1 MRRKLFFLALV
12 FITALTSQAQITV
25 TGTVFDA
32 DEGEPLEYAVTAIMR
47 DTAIVGRAN
56 TDEKGVFTIPVKEP
70 GMYKL
75 RISYI
80 GYSTFSATFNV
91 EENKEVVNLDTV
103 LLGSKNSTG
112 NRAIVT
118 ATVAKVQQV
127 EDTTVYNASAYRVPE
142 GSTLEALIKQLPGVQ
157 VSDEGTIT
165 WNGKTVSEF
174 LINGKNFF
182 KGNTD
187 VAMKNLPTDLVSKI
201 KAYDRKSD
209 YTQQTGIDD
218 GEEVTVMDI
227 STKRELNQSWITNIT
242 GGYGTEH
249 RYSAQ
254 LFISRFTD
262 KSHIS
267 LMAAANNVSDRG
279 FGGPRGFGGSNGLTA
294 SKSINFS
301 AEWDNGKK
309 RFAPGRFEIEGDIRF
324 NHRSTDVY
332 SRTASESFLST
343 GSTSSVQSFG
353 VSQSQ
358 TFGSNTNLN
367 ANLELDWSPDSM
379 TAISFEPTMSY
390 SNSRSNGTSLSA
402 TFNDDPFTLENI
414 VSTGDVLD
422 SIFATNV
429 MPALRAMTVNR
440 NTNYSKSKSHSFS
453 TNARLNMTRRIG
465 KNGRN
470 FNISLN
476 GGFGN
481 SKSRSFS
488 ISNIDYFQQDRTTF
502 QNIYSYNPSKNWNY
516 NVRLGYVEPLG
527 KKWFA
532 EARYQYSHRFTD
544 GERQRYALHEMDDTT
559 YRYNSFDWALE
570 NFGSAPTD
578 AEILSAIRDERN
590 SQYAKY
596 HYSNHNI
603 TLGIRYNGEKIRTN
617 IGVSLNPQHTKMD
630 YNRPALLDT
639 VVTRDVFNV
648 SPEFNFRYSFSRTNN
663 LEFRFRGQASQP
675 SMTNLLDVW
684 DDSNPLSIS
693 GGNPN
698 LKPSWANS
706 FNANYRG
713 YNTDRQQ
720 GINARL
726 SFNQTLNS
734 ISSRTVYD
742 EATGVRYTRPDNING
757 NWNINGNFMFNT
769 PIDAQKLFNVTTY
782 TDFGFQRQVGYMST
796 YRSGN
801 NTPMLYDA
809 VYTPRLMDAE
819 TTNYQEIFDRATS
832 TSTKGNT
839 RTFTLNEALTLTY
852 KHTYFDIGA
861 NGNIRYQ
868 NVRSTLTSN
877 NKLDTWQFSYG
888 LNGNLHTNIGISFS
902 TDIRMSSRRGYS
914 SKEMNTNE
922 LLWNAQLSY
931 SFLSNKAATVRLQWN
946 DILQQQSNISRTI
959 SATSRTDRETNAINS
974 YFMVSFTYKL
984 NIFGGTSRDKQLQQ
998 RNGPSGRR
1006 PGDGPPPGGRGGGR
1020 PGGGGGFG
1028 GGRPGGF

>member
-1 MRRKLFFLALV
+1 MRRKLFFLVFALIAV
-12 FITALTSQAQITV
+12 LTSQAQITV
-25 TGTVFDA
+25 TGTVIDA
-32 DEGEPLEYAVTAIMR
+32 DESEPLEYAVTAIMR

-56 TDEKGVFTIPVKEP
+56 TDENGVFSIPMKAP
-70 GMYKL
+70 GTYKL

-80 GYSTFSATFNV
+80 GYSTFSANFTI
-91 EENKEVVNLDTV
+91 EENQEVVNLDTI

-174 LINGKNFF
+174 LINGKDFF

-218 GEEVTVMDI
+218 GQETTVMDI

-242 GGYGTEH
+242 AGYGTEH
-249 RYSAQ
+249 RYSSRI
-254 LFISRFTD
+254 FISRFTNN
-262 KSHIS
+262 SHIT
-267 LMAAANNVSDRG
+267 LMANANNVNDRG

-294 SKSINFS
+294 TKSINFS

-309 RFAPGRFEIEGDIRF
+309 RFTPGRFEIEGDFRF

-332 SRTASESFLST
+332 SRTSSESFLST
-343 GSTSSVQSFG
+343 GSTSSVQSFA

-358 TFGSNTNLN
+358 TFGSNTSLD
-367 ANLELDWSPDSM
+367 ANMELDWSLDSM
-379 TAISFEPTMSY
+379 TTLSFRPNMSY
-390 SNSRSNGTSLSA
+390 SNNKSNGTSLNA

-422 SIFATNV
+422 SIFVENV
-429 MPALRAMTVNR
+429 MPALSAMAVNR
-440 NTNYSKSKSHSFS
+440 STNYSKSKSHNFS
-453 TNARLNMTRRIG
+453 TNASFTMTRRLG
-465 KNGRN
+465 KSGRN
-470 FNISLN
+470 INLSLN

-488 ISNIDYFQQDRTTF
+488 ISNIDYIQQGRTTF

-516 NVRLGYVEPLG
+516 SARISYVEPLG

-532 EARYQYSHRFTD
+532 EVRYQYSHRFTD
-544 GERQRYALHEMDDTT
+544 GDRQRYALHEMDDTT
-559 YRYNSFDWALE
+559 YRYNSFDWAVA
-570 NFGSAPTD
+570 NFGTAPTD
-578 AEILSAIRDERN
+578 ADILSAIRDEHN
-590 SQYAKY
+590 SQFAKY
-596 HYSNHNI
+596 HYSNHNV
-603 TLGIRYNGEKIRTN
+603 TLGVRYNSDKIRAN
-617 IGVSLNPQHTKMD
+617 AGISLNPQHTKMD

-639 VVTRDVFNV
+639 VVTRNVFNV
-648 SPEFNFRYSFSRTNN
+648 SPELNFRYSFSRTNN
-663 LEFRFRGQASQP
+663 LEFRFRGSASQP

-684 DDSNPLSIS
+684 DDSNPLNIS

-698 LKPSWANS
+698 LKPSWSNS
-706 FNANYRG
+706 FSANYRA
-713 YNTDRQQ
+713 YNTERQQ
-720 GINARL
+720 GMNARL
-726 SFNQTLNS
+726 SFSQTLNS
-734 ISSRTVYD
+734 ISNRSVYD
-742 EATGVRYTRPDNING
+742 ENTGVRYTRPDNING
-757 NWNINGNFMFNT
+757 NWSADGNFMFNT
-769 PIDAQKLFNVTTY
+769 PLDYNKVINLTTF
-782 TDFGFQRQVGYMST
+782 TGLNFRRQVGYMST
-796 YRSGN
+796 YNSGR
-801 NTPMLYDA
+801 NTPVLYDA
-809 VYTPRLMDAE
+809 IYTPRLLDE
-819 TTNYQEIFDRATS
+819 EYVDYQEIFNRATG

-839 RTFTLNEALTLTY
+839 RTFGVHEALTLTY
-852 KHTYFDIGA
+852 KQTYFDLSA
-861 NGNIRYQ
+861 NGNVNYQ

-877 NKLDTWQFSYG
+877 GNMDTWQFSYG
-888 LNGNLHTNIGISFS
+888 LSGNLNTDIGISFS

-931 SFLSNKAATVRLQWN
+931 SFLSGKAATIRLQWN
-946 DILQQQSNISRTI
+946 DILQKQSNISRSI
-959 SATSRTDRETNAINS
+959 SATNRVDTETNAINS
-974 YFMVSFTYKL
+974 YFMVSFTYKF
-984 NIFGGTSRDKQLQQ
+984 NIFGGTNKDQRLQQ
-998 RNGPSGRR
+998 RRGPGN
-1006 PGDGPPPGGRGGGR
+1006 GPPPGGRGGRFGGGG
-1020 PGGGGGFG
+1020 PPPGGGGFG
-1028 GGRPGGF
+1028 GGRGGF